1 MAKLIRFF
9 KPFRVLSQFTDTEGR
24 ATLADFIDVPDVY
37 TAGRL
42 DYDSEGLLLLT
53 DDGALQARIAHP
65 KHKLE
70 KVYAAQVEGTPAQAT
85 LDRLVQGVAL
95 RDGLSRAVS
104 AKPTTEPARLPPR
117 DPSRSTA
124 SSRVEQLGQR
134 RSRHRQEQT
143 GTSDAG
149 GRRSSCLTSG
159 ENQNRTV
166 EARRSG
172 AGAMESGSGAPAAL
186 MCAASPAN
194 RSSADGRRRSTRST
208 ANRKATLRAS
218 RTPPRSSTN
227 R

>member
-70 KVYAAQVEGTPAQAT
+70 KVYAAQVEGTPVQAT
-85 LDRLVQGVAL
+85 LDRLVQGVTL

-117 DPSRSTA
+117 DPP
-124 SSRVEQLGQR
+124 VPP
-134 RSRHRQEQT
+134 RHRESSSWVNVVLDT
-143 GTSDAG
+143 GKNRQV
-149 GRRSSCLTSG
+149 RRMLAAVG
-159 ENQNRTV
+159 HPVLRLV
-166 EARRSG
+166 RIRIG
-172 AGAMESGSGAPAAL
+172 PWKLDGLAP
-186 MCAASPAN
+186 
-194 RSSADGRRRSTRST
+194 GQW
-208 ANRKATLRAS
+208 KAEVVHL
-218 RTPPRSSTN
+218 PR
-227 R
+227 